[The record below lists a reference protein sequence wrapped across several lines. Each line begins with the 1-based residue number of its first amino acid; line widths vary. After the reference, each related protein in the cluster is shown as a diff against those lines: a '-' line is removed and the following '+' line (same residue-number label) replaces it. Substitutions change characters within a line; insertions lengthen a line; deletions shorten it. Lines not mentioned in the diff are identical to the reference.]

1 MNIVGVSRIHN
12 SSIAV
17 VKNGD
22 LVFHSENERYSNIKY
37 DSYPFHLIH
46 KLPDIIDHAD
56 VIALAGTGE
65 TVPAEC
71 FTQQDVYTTAITR
84 LNQNYLNKDIQVFD
98 LWHSHHMLHAAHA
111 FYNSGFTEAV
121 CIIKDGM
128 GSDYPLYNDQFR
140 PGTYGR
146 ENGTVFTAKY
156 PAEFTQVSKD
166 VIVPFPCDTL
176 INLNTKVNNSVS
188 EALAFQKTSQHF
200 GFHEL
205 DAGKVMGMASYGVED
220 PNLPE
225 IYVDGKINTELFSL
239 KEQDVRTVYLN
250 TQKYS
255 YLDTDDFQIKANFA
269 RKLQLETQAKV
280 KQDIIDAVRQTQIK
294 NIVLAGGFFLN
305 CVANYEY
312 IEGMPEDVN
321 IYVEPVSSDAG
332 TSIGA
337 AKIVWHTL
345 QKDTTIRPITSLYNG
360 YKHSVDLAKIK
371 EKYSTYKYKIVD
383 NNTVAKLLS
392 EKNIIALY
400 QGKAESGPRA
410 LGNRSILYDPRD
422 SKGKDKVNTVKNREW
437 FRPFAGSVMEEYASE
452 WFDMRGLS
460 NSPYMMFAV
469 KTKQDKIDLI
479 PAINHIDNT
488 SRIQTVNIKQN
499 KNFYNLIKEFY
510 AITGIPMLFNTSFNL
525 AGDCIVE
532 TIDDAF
538 RTFENSKINY
548 LYFPEIQTLVSKDG
562 K

>member
-1 MNIVGVSRIHN
+1 VNIIGVSRIHN
-12 SSIAV
+12 SSVAV
-17 VKNGD
+17 VKDGD

-46 KLPDIIDHAD
+46 KLPDIVDDAD
-56 VIALAGTGE
+56 VIALAGTGP

-71 FTQQDVYTTAITR
+71 FTEQDVYTTAITR
-84 LNQNYLNKDIQVFD
+84 LNKNYLNKDIKVFD

-111 FYNSGFTEAV
+111 FYNSGFDEAV

-128 GSDYPLYNDQFR
+128 GSDYPLYDDQFEKD
-140 PGTYGR
+140 TYGR
-146 ENGTVFTAKY
+146 ENGSVFKAKY
-156 PAEFTQVSKD
+156 PAEFEQVSKD
-166 VIVPFPCDTL
+166 IIVPFECDIK
-176 INLNTKVNNSVS
+176 INTDTKVNNNVS

-220 PNLPE
+220 HNLPE
-225 IYVDGKINTELFSL
+225 IFIDGKINTDLFSM

-250 TQKYS
+250 TQKYP
-255 YLDTDDFQIKANFA
+255 YLDTKDFQIKANFA

-321 IYVEPVSSDAG
+321 IYIEPVSSDAG

-337 AKIVWHTL
+337 AKIIWHTL
-345 QKDTTIRPITSLYNG
+345 QKDTTKRPITSLYNG
-360 YKHSVDLAKIK
+360 YKHTMEVDRIK
-371 EKYSTYKYKIVD
+371 KTYNTLNYQTVD
-383 NNTVAKLLS
+383 IKTVAELIADR
-392 EKNIIALY
+392 NIVAMY
-400 QGKAESGPRA
+400 QGQAESGPRA

-422 SKGKDKVNTVKNREW
+422 PDGKDKVNTIKNREW
-437 FRPFAGSVMEEYASE
+437 FRPFAGSVLEEHAND
-452 WFDMRGLS
+452 WFDLRGLKD
-460 NSPYMMFAV
+460 SPYMMYAV
-469 KTKQDKIDLI
+469 KTKQDKIDKI

-488 SRIQTVNIKQN
+488 SRVQTVNVKQN
-499 KNFYNLIKEFY
+499 KNFYNLIKEFNN
-510 AITGIPMLFNTSFNL
+510 ITGVPILFNTSFNL

-532 TIDDAF
+532 TVDDAVN
-538 RTFENSKINY
+538 TFKNSCIDH
-548 LYFPEIQTLVSKDG
+548 LYFPEQELLVSKNG